1 MVKYNLDDKV
11 MILENIHGYSEDFTG
26 KVGVVEAATTTGVY
40 VKVTYEDSRESSLY
54 FMYKSVVPVG
64 QWIKWDGGKRCPI
77 PHGTKIIV
85 KYRGADIQPRESFA
99 GDTYS
104 IYWDHWGSKSDI
116 IAYYIK
122 DVVDNEDG
130 ASAYN
135 SKELQVH
142 FKLLVP
148 EQSSATAPDILQEA
162 AECLTARAVERD
174 KEGGERSMKA
184 AIEAFN
190 ALTGHTLT
198 EEQGYVFMTVL
209 KISRSQGGC
218 FKLDDFVD
226 MAAYAALA
234 GEAGGK
240 QC

>member
-26 KVGVVEAATTTGVY
+26 KVGVVEADTTTGVY

-54 FMYKSVVPVG
+54 FRYKSVVPVG
-64 QWIKWDGGKRCPI
+64 QWIKWDGGTRCPI

-104 IYWDHWGSKSDI
+104 RYWDHWGSKSDI

-135 SKELQVH
+135 SKELQAH

-148 EQSSATAPDILQEA
+148 EQSSATATDILQEA
-162 AECLTARAVERD
+162 TECLTSRAVERD
-174 KEGGERSMKA
+174 KGTSERSMKA
-184 AIEAFN
+184 AVESFN
-190 ALTGHTLT
+190 ALTGHRLT
-198 EEQGYVFMTVL
+198 EVDGWNFMLVL
-209 KISRSQGGC
+209 KLARSYGGC
-218 FKLDDFVD
+218 FKLDDYVD
-226 MAAYAALA
+226 AAAYAALA